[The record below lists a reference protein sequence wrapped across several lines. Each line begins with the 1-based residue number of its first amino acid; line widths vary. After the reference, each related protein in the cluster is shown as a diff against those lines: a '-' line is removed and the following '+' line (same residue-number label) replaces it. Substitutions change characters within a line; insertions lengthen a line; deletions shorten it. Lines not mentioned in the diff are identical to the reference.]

1 MADTIRLGFFST
13 SVVSRWAQ
21 EHGTFADHG
30 LVVEELPVTSSPQQ
44 FSSLLA
50 GEYDVVLTSPD
61 NVATYVLNEQNPL
74 GRRLD
79 LLLLRAVDGGSRL
92 SLVADAAI
100 GRLEDVAGKR
110 FGVDVPTSGFAY
122 VAYALLRTVG
132 LEPHRDY
139 AVVTA
144 GATPRRRQLLADGEF
159 DVTLLNAGHEARA
172 VRDGARVLGE
182 VSDVVTPYLGSVLAT
197 VAGGR
202 TDAVERFLAAW
213 TAAEREILDPA
224 AAEDVLALLQR
235 EPDTDRGV
243 AEALY
248 GSVLDPVHGLCVGGG
263 IDPAALENVLRLRAA
278 SGGFERDLDIAAL
291 SRPGGGLVPAP
302 SPAR

>member
-1 MADTIRLGFFST
+1 MSDVLRLGYFSP

-21 EHGTFADHG
+21 EHGTFAEHG

-44 FSSLLA
+44 FASLVA

-61 NVATYVLNEQNPL
+61 NVATYVLNERNPL

-92 SLVADAAI
+92 SLVANPGVD
-100 GRLEDVAGKR
+100 RLEDVAGRR

-122 VAYALLRTVG
+122 VAYALLRSVG

-144 GATPRRRQLLADGEF
+144 GATPRRRQLLAAGEF

-172 VRDGARVLGE
+172 VRSGARLLGV
-182 VSDVVTPYLGSVLAT
+182 VSDVVRPYLGSVLAT
-197 VAGGR
+197 LAGGR
-202 TDAVERFLAAW
+202 AEAVQRFLVAW
-213 TAAEREILDPA
+213 SAAERAVLDPA
-224 AAEDVLALLQR
+224 ASEQVIALLQQQ
-235 EPDTDRGV
+235 PDTDREV
-243 AEALY
+243 AEVMYEALI
-248 GSVLDPVHGLCVGGG
+248 DPVHGICAGGA
-263 IDPAALENVLRLRAA
+263 IDPAALEGVLRLRAA
-278 SGGFERDLDIAAL
+278 AGGFEQDHDLAAV
-291 SRPGGGLVPAP
+291 SRPGGGLVPA
-302 SPAR
+302 SGT

>member
-1 MADTIRLGFFST
+1 MGDVLRLGFFSP
-13 SVVSRWAQ
+13 SVVTRWAQ
-21 EHGTFADHG
+21 ERGTFADHG

-61 NVATYVLNEQNPL
+61 NVATYVLNDGNPL

-79 LLLLRAVDGGSRL
+79 LHLLRAVDGGSRL
-92 SLVADAAI
+92 SLV
-100 GRLEDVAGKR
+100 GNPGVERLEDVAGKR
-110 FGVDVPTSGFAY
+110 FGVDVPSSGFAF
-122 VAYALLRTVG
+122 VAYALLRAVG

-172 VRDGARVLGE
+172 VRAGARVIGE
-182 VSDVVTPYLGSVLAT
+182 VSDVVSPYLGSVLAT

-202 TDAVERFLAAW
+202 TDAVERLLQAW
-213 TAAEREILDPA
+213 TAAETAVLDPA
-224 AAEDVLALLQR
+224 AAEDVLALLQQQ
-235 EPDTDRGV
+235 PDTDRPV
-243 AEALY
+243 AEAMY
-248 GSVLDPVHGLCVGGG
+248 GSLIDPVHGLCAGGR
-263 IDPAALENVLRLRAA
+263 IDPAALESVLRLRAA
-278 SGGFERDLDIAAL
+278 AGGFEQEHDLTAL
-291 SRPGGGLVPAP
+291 SRPGGGLVPASAP
-302 SPAR
+302 